1 MEMLDIFSPAKLFP
15 WMKREKQAECMV
27 GAVHGAG
34 VERKNLKNETTD
46 ETYCNIA
53 VGWRCSLRHSTD

>member
-1 MEMLDIFSPAKLFP
+1 MVPELK
-15 WMKREKQAECMV
+15 EKI
-27 GAVHGAG
+27 
-34 VERKNLKNETTD
+34 KKNETTD

>member
-1 MEMLDIFSPAKLFP
+1 
-15 WMKREKQAECMV
+15 MV